1 MFSKA
6 WFTATIER
14 VISTGA
20 AALLG
25 VITGDGVTDNVDLNT
40 KAYVTVVGVAM
51 LVSFL
56 KAIVASK
63 TGDSAS
69 PSFANEVLEGEVV
82 RTQTPPAD
90 PGITGTDPNLR

>member
-6 WFTATIER
+6 WFTATLER
-14 VISTGA
+14 VISTA
-20 AALLG
+20 AAAWLG
-25 VITGDGVTDNVDLNT
+25 VLTGEGLTDNVDLT
-40 KAYVTVVGVAM
+40 VEATVTVVGVAA

-69 PSFANEVLEGEVV
+69 PSFANEVLEGEVI

>member
-6 WFTATIER
+6 WAKATFER

-25 VITGDGVTDNVDLNT
+25 VLTGDGVTDNVDLNT

-51 LVSFL
+51 LVSLL
-56 KAIVASK
+56 KAVIASG

-69 PSFANEVLEGEVV
+69 PSFANEILAGEQVNV
-82 RTQTPPAD
+82 ARPVDPPD
-90 PGITGTDPNLR
+90 YSE

>member
-6 WFTATIER
+6 WLTATIER

-25 VITGDGVTDNVDLNT
+25 VLTGDGVTDDVDLNT

-56 KAIVASK
+56 KAIIAAN

-69 PSFANEVLEGEVV
+69 PSFANEVLEGENINVAKPV
-82 RTQTPPAD
+82 DPPD
-90 PGITGTDPNLR
+90 YSQ